1 MSQFIDIYHRVYYL
15 STNVAVPVI
24 DTPSSSNIT
33 VYVGSTVTLSCI
45 SRGSPPDSFTW
56 RKDNGLT
63 IESTSITAVDHTS
76 TSAVFHANYSM
87 NNVTTVDSGMYTC
100 SVANPIG
107 SDSEKFT
114 VTVIGM
120 FLTFQHII
128 FKMLQIFN
136 SITCAYLCSYV
147 MN

>member
-100 SVANPIG
+100 SVTNPIG
-107 SDSEKFT
+107 SDSAKFT
-114 VTVIGM
+114 VTVIS
-120 FLTFQHII
+120 
-128 FKMLQIFN
+128 ML
-136 SITCAYLCSYV
+136 
-147 MN
+147 